1 MLTHHLCKLAALAF
15 VGLAV
20 ITLIG
25 PALAVLGVLLPFAV
39 IGWLACLAYLGVRQ
53 ALGGRDVHKELT
65 AAREAARAAGRRGRR
80 LLTVGLPWLGAR
92 LTACRARLHQVSEAV
107 RRCAPAVTGVLRET
121 LCGAV
126 VGAMLGLIANLQATG
141 PNYFVLIGGLSGA
154 AAGLGVGLLKR
165 RPLPQPQA
173 SSWRA

>member
-25 PALAVLGVLLPFAV
+25 PVLAVLGVLLPFAV

-53 ALGGRDVHKELT
+53 ALGGRDLRKELT
-65 AAREAARAAGRRGRR
+65 AAREAARAAGRRGR
-80 LLTVGLPWLGAR
+80 GLVSGLGAR
-92 LTACRARLHQVSEAV
+92 LTACRARLHRASEAV

-126 VGAMLGLIANLQATG
+126 VGAMLGLMVNFQASG

-154 AAGLGVGLLKR
+154 VAGLGLGLLKR
-165 RPLPQPQA
+165 RPLPEPRP

>member
-1 MLTHHLCKLAALAF
+1 MLTYHFSKLAALAF

-20 ITLIG
+20 VLLIG
-25 PALAVLGVLLPFAV
+25 PVLAVLGVLFAFAV
-39 IGWLACLAYLGVRQ
+39 IGWLACLGYYGLRQ
-53 ALGGRDVHKELT
+53 ALGRRDFHQELSS
-65 AAREAARAAGRRGRR
+65 AREAVWAAGRRGRR
-80 LLTVGLPWLGAR
+80 LVAGGVPWCGAR
-92 LTACRARLHQVSEAV
+92 VTACRARLHRVSEAV
-107 RRCAPAVTGVLRET
+107 KVHFPAVATVLVEA

-126 VGAMLGLIANLQATG
+126 VGAMLGLMVNLQAPG

-165 RPLPQPQA
+165 RPLPDVRP

>member
-20 ITLIG
+20 VMLIG
-25 PALAVLGVLLPFAV
+25 PVLAVLGVLFAFAV
-39 IGWLACLAYLGVRQ
+39 IGWLACLGYYGLRH
-53 ALGGRDVHKELT
+53 ALGGRDFRQEWSS
-65 AAREAARAAGRRGRR
+65 AREAVWTVGRRGRR
-80 LLTVGLPWLGAR
+80 LVACGAPWFGAR
-92 LTACRARLHQVSEAV
+92 VTACRARLHRAGEAV
-107 RRCAPAVTGVLRET
+107 KVHVPAIAVVLVEA

-126 VGAMLGLIANLQATG
+126 VGAMLGLMANLQAPG
-141 PNYFVLIGGLSGA
+141 PNYFVLIGGLTGA

-165 RPLPQPQA
+165 RPLTEARP